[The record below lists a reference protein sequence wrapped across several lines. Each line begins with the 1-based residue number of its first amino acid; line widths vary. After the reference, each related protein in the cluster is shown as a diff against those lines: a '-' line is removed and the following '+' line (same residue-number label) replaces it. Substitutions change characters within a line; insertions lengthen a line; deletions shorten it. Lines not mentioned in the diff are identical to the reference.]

1 MLALALRLD
10 KKKSDLAL
18 RPALGTK
25 LTAWMKRL
33 ETFPYFAETFPL
45 HWEIE
50 LCIRFYAGK
59 LAVGASLPSDFP
71 KK

>member
-33 ETFPYFAETFPL
+33 ETLPYFAETFPL
-45 HWEIE
+45 HW
-50 LCIRFYAGK
+50 R
-59 LAVGASLPSDFP
+59 
-71 KK
+71 